1 MCFFLCSV
9 SQLKKTL
16 KMTNIEEL
24 QIQSETYYQEVT
36 VEVSA
41 NMSSPHENLELPV
54 QSENRSMPCNSTV
67 WLLTEQ
73 RSFQAIVERIRYVI
87 GLKV

>member
-1 MCFFLCSV
+1 MCSV

-16 KMTNIEEL
+16 KMTNVEEL

-41 NMSSPHENLELPV
+41 NMSSPHENGLPV

-73 RSFQAIVERIRYVI
+73 RSFQAMVERIRFVI

>member
-1 MCFFLCSV
+1 
-9 SQLKKTL
+9 
-16 KMTNIEEL
+16 MTNIEEL

-41 NMSSPHENLELPV
+41 NMSSPHENLGLPV

-67 WLLTEQ
+67 WLLD
-73 RSFQAIVERIRYVI
+73 
-87 GLKV
+87 

>member
-41 NMSSPHENLELPV
+41 NMSSPHENLGLPV
-54 QSENRSMPCNSTV
+54 RSENRSVPCNSTV
-67 WLLTEQ
+67 WLLDLTEKLP
-73 RSFQAIVERIRYVI
+73 SDC
-87 GLKV
+87 